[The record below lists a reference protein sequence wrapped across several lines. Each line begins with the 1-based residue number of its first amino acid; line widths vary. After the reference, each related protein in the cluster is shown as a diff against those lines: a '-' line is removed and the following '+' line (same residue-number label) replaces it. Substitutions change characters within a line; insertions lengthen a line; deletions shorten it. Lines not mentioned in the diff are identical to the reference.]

1 MSTEIEHIIDII
13 KSEYPEYSESDIE
26 NVIIKYVETNIPE
39 IISNIDLPD
48 KSPTSLFDK
57 IKGFRNKI
65 QRRKLSAD
73 SEKNDLIK
81 DLESI
86 QHDFK
91 ENHRY
96 DSADTLIG
104 NINDIDKSSSTYRSN
119 LIEVDTKLARIEH
132 EMNDES
138 NEDDKTLKTLRDL
151 TNDTK

>member
-1 MSTEIEHIIDII
+1 MSAEIEHIIDII
-13 KSEYPEYSESDIE
+13 KREYPEYSESDIE
-26 NVIIKYVETNIPE
+26 NAIIKYVETNIPE
-39 IISNIDLPD
+39 IISNIDLPE
-48 KSPTSLFDK
+48 KSPISLFDK

-91 ENHRY
+91 ESHRY
-96 DSADTLIG
+96 DSADILIG
-104 NINDIDKSSSTYRSN
+104 NMNAIGKSSSTYRLN
-119 LIEVDTKLARIEH
+119 LIELDTNLARIEH
-132 EMNDES
+132 EMDDES
-138 NEDDKTLKTLRDL
+138 NEDDNTLKTLRDL